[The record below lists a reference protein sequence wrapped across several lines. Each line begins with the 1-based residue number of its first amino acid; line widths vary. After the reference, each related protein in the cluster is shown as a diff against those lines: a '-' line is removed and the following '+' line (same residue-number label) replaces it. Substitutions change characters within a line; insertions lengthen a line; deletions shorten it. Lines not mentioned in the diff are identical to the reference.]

1 MLPHFGSRDV
11 VGHVTLTP
19 AVVGSYRWPID
30 TNELDFSFS
39 DPKLLWKVSSNYIQN
54 CDRRSERNTHT
65 THTYRL
71 YWL

>member
-39 DPKLLWKVSSNYIQN
+39 DPKLL
-54 CDRRSERNTHT
+54 
-65 THTYRL
+65 
-71 YWL
+71 